1 MGIDRENLSFV
12 VENILRLKKKKMDI
26 FFIYVLIG
34 KFNDIFFLFFKN
46 FWINESYD
54 CDKLYRNYK

>member
-12 VENILRLKKKKMDI
+12 VENILRLKKKKWI
-26 FFIYVLIG
+26 FFLYVLIG
-34 KFNDIFFLFFKN
+34 KFNDFFFLFFKN

-54 CDKLYRNYK
+54 CDKLYWNYK